1 MSEVTTVQTST
12 PPTVMNNTS
21 LLMNPDSMDRLMRF
35 AELMASGTVT
45 VPKHLQGKPSDCL
58 AITMQSAR
66 WGMDPFVVGQKT
78 HVING
83 TLGYEA
89 QLVNAA
95 ITSSTAIDG
104 RFHYRYGGEWEKIVG
119 KKDKN
124 RDETG
129 LYVEVGAV
137 LRGDSEITW
146 GEPVYLADVQTRN
159 SPLWTNMPKQQIAYL
174 AIKYWSRLYCP
185 EVIMGVYTPDE
196 IQERAM
202 KDVTPS
208 KERVTLS
215 ELSHQQAEPQQPELV
230 KEVTGE
236 LVEEFDA
243 EAIRRAI
250 DTAETLDAVKDIR
263 SRIDE
268 GKKAMGITLFTELKN
283 KAVQA
288 YHVIDSR
295 NLLEAE
301 INSLPE
307 PGTPEAAEAFQKV
320 EQLLNAR
327 KTKLGAELYEQFSMT
342 LSDMKPEYQ

>member
-1 MSEVTTVQTST
+1 
-12 PPTVMNNTS
+12 
-21 LLMNPDSMDRLMRF
+21 
-35 AELMASGTVT
+35 
-45 VPKHLQGKPSDCL
+45 
-58 AITMQSAR
+58 
-66 WGMDPFVVGQKT
+66 
-78 HVING
+78 
-83 TLGYEA
+83 
-89 QLVNAA
+89 
-95 ITSSTAIDG
+95 
-104 RFHYRYGGEWEKIVG
+104 
-119 KKDKN
+119 
-124 RDETG
+124 
-129 LYVEVGAV
+129 
-137 LRGDSEITW
+137 
-146 GEPVYLADVQTRN
+146 
-159 SPLWTNMPKQQIAYL
+159 
-174 AIKYWSRLYCP
+174 
-185 EVIMGVYTPDE
+185 
-196 IQERAM
+196 M

-327 KTKLGAELYEQFSMT
+327 KTKLGTELHEQFSMT

>member
-1 MSEVTTVQTST
+1 MSEVTTAQSNQQ
-12 PPTVMNNTS
+12 PAVMNNAS
-21 LLMNPDSMDRLMRF
+21 LLMNPDYMDRLMKF
-35 AELMASGTVT
+35 AEVMASGTVT
-45 VPKHLQGKPSDCL
+45 VPKHLQGKISDCL

-78 HVING
+78 HIING

-89 QLVNAA
+89 QLVNAV
-95 ITSSTAIDG
+95 ITSSNVVNG
-104 RFHYRYGGEWEKIVG
+104 RFNYRYGGEWEKIVG
-119 KKDKN
+119 LKDN
-124 RDETG
+124 RDESG
-129 LYVEVGAV
+129 LYIEVGAI
-137 LRGDSEITW
+137 LRGDTEITW
-146 GEPVYLADVQTRN
+146 GEAVYLADIQTRN
-159 SPLWTNMPKQQIAYL
+159 SPLWKTMPKQQIAYL
-174 AIKYWSRLYCP
+174 AVKYWSRLYCP

-196 IQERAM
+196 LQERTI
-202 KDVTPS
+202 KDVTPP

-215 ELSHQQAEPQQPELV
+215 ELSHQQEKPQQPEAV

-243 EAIRRAI
+243 EAVRKAI
-250 DTAETLDAVKDIR
+250 DTAETLDEVKDIR
-263 SRIDE
+263 IRIDE
-268 GKKAMGITLFTELKN
+268 SKKAMGITLFTELKN

-295 NLLEAE
+295 NQLEAV

-307 PGTPEAAEAFQKV
+307 PGTPEAAEAFAKV

-327 KTKLGAELYEQFSMT
+327 KTKLGADLYERFSVT

>member
-1 MSEVTTVQTST
+1 MSEVTTVQANQQ
-12 PPTVMNNTS
+12 PAVINNAS
-21 LLMNPDSMDRLMRF
+21 LLMNPDYMDRLMKF
-35 AELMASGTVT
+35 AEVMASGTVT
-45 VPKHLQGKPSDCL
+45 VPKHLQGKISDCL

-78 HVING
+78 HIING

-89 QLVNAA
+89 QLVNAV
-95 ITSSTAIDG
+95 ITSSNVVNG
-104 RFHYRYGGEWEKIVG
+104 RFNYRYGGEWEKIVG
-119 KKDKN
+119 LKDN
-124 RDETG
+124 RDESG
-129 LYVEVGAV
+129 LYIEVGAI
-137 LRGDSEITW
+137 LRGDTEITW
-146 GEPVYLADVQTRN
+146 GEAVYLADIQTRN
-159 SPLWTNMPKQQIAYL
+159 SPLWKTMPKQQIAYL
-174 AIKYWSRLYCP
+174 AVKYWSRLYCP

-196 IQERAM
+196 LQERTM
-202 KDVTPS
+202 KDVTPP

-215 ELSHQQAEPQQPELV
+215 ELSHQQEKPQQPEAV

-243 EAIRRAI
+243 EAVRKAI
-250 DTAETLDAVKDIR
+250 DTAETLDEVKDIR
-263 SRIDE
+263 IRIDE

-295 NLLEAE
+295 NQLEAV

-307 PGTPEAAEAFQKV
+307 PCTPEATEAFAKV

-327 KTKLGAELYEQFSMT
+327 KTKLGAELYERFSVT
-342 LSDMKPEYQ
+342 LSDMKPEYL

>member
-1 MSEVTTVQTST
+1 MSEVTTAQSNQQ
-12 PPTVMNNTS
+12 PAVMNNAS
-21 LLMNPDSMDRLMRF
+21 LLMNPDYMDRLMKF
-35 AELMASGTVT
+35 AEVMASGTVT
-45 VPKHLQGKPSDCL
+45 VPKHLQGKISDCL

-78 HVING
+78 HIING

-89 QLVNAA
+89 QLVNAV
-95 ITSSTAIDG
+95 ITSSNVVNG
-104 RFHYRYGGEWEKIVG
+104 RFNYRYGGEWEKIVG
-119 KKDKN
+119 LKDN
-124 RDETG
+124 RDESG
-129 LYVEVGAV
+129 LYIEVGAI
-137 LRGDSEITW
+137 LRGDTEITW
-146 GEPVYLADVQTRN
+146 GEAVYLADIQTRN
-159 SPLWTNMPKQQIAYL
+159 SPLWKTMPKQQIAYL
-174 AIKYWSRLYCP
+174 AVKYWSRLYCP

-196 IQERAM
+196 LQERTI
-202 KDVTPS
+202 KDVTPP

-215 ELSHQQAEPQQPELV
+215 ELSHQQEKSQQPEAV

-236 LVEEFDA
+236 LVEEFNA
-243 EAIRRAI
+243 EAVRKAI
-250 DTAETLDAVKDIR
+250 DTAETLDEVKDIR
-263 SRIDE
+263 IRIDE

-295 NLLEAE
+295 NQLEAV

-307 PGTPEAAEAFQKV
+307 PGTPEAADAFAKV

-327 KTKLGAELYEQFSMT
+327 KTKLGADLYERFSVT